1 MPTSRGKHRRHDLRA
16 VLSDVAVLRWR
27 ARDTIQHG
35 GNPAESDQL
44 QRESR
49 WVRRMPTECRTTRW
63 PRVCEG
69 DSGREVLPKIATREH
84 ESDKGRAEEV

>member
-1 MPTSRGKHRRHDLRA
+1 MPTNIGEHRRHVLRA

-44 QRESR
+44 QRECQG
-49 WVRRMPTECRTTRW
+49 VRRMPTVCRTTRW

-69 DSGREVLPKIATREH
+69 DSGREVLPELAKQEH
-84 ESDKGRAEEV
+84 EIGPRTS